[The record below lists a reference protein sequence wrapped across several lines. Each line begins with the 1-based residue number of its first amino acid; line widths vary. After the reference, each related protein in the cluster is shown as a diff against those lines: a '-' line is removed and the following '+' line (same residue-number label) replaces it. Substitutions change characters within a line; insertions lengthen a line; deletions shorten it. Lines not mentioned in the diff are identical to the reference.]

1 MRMNYFIKSIPL
13 LWTIFIILF
22 LNITNHNA
30 NTKLR
35 ILIWN
40 TPSLSLGTYLAIS
53 NGAGFLLSYILTT
66 NLASINS
73 FKSNKSIKYQS
84 TNESKDDYEDTF
96 LNYSNTKEKILI
108 ERNIND
114 PSPTINA
121 QFRVI
126 GKTQRDNHDFTN
138 NTDSTQYENSE
149 TYYQDS
155 YVDNKDNIENAKQ
168 SKEFTNDWSDDSFS
182 TW

>member
-121 QFRVI
+121 Q
-126 GKTQRDNHDFTN
+126 
-138 NTDSTQYENSE
+138 
-149 TYYQDS
+149 
-155 YVDNKDNIENAKQ
+155 
-168 SKEFTNDWSDDSFS
+168 
-182 TW
+182 